1 MMGTSSNFGNM
12 FSMAG
17 ATVLLPFLPMLPI
30 QILLNNFLY
39 DLSEVAIPLDNV
51 DEHTLARPRAWD
63 MGFIRRFML
72 ALGPVSSAFDFLT
85 FYVLIALFHAD
96 EVLFH
101 TGWFIESVATQVLV
115 IFVIRTRGSPF
126 ASRPNAWL
134 VASALAVV
142 AIAAALPW
150 TPAAA
155 YLGFVPPPP
164 ALYTAIAG
172 IVVTYLLSVFV
183 AKSVFYRH
191 WEHRE
196 PHRGRSSHRTA
207 R

>member
-1 MMGTSSNFGNM
+1 
-12 FSMAG
+12 
-17 ATVLLPFLPMLPI
+17 
-30 QILLNNFLY
+30 
-39 DLSEVAIPLDNV
+39 
-51 DEHTLARPRAWD
+51 
-63 MGFIRRFML
+63 
-72 ALGPVSSAFDFLT
+72 
-85 FYVLIALFHAD
+85 
-96 EVLFH
+96 
-101 TGWFIESVATQVLV
+101 VLV

-155 YLGFVPPPP
+155 YLGFAPLPP
-164 ALYTAIAG
+164 ALYAAIAG

-196 PHRGRSSHRTA
+196 PHRGPWWHRTA